1 MARKRKGR
9 QGRLWHRD
17 PILVARGKTE
27 SARID
32 PDQLTSFVRFV
43 GIADELRQ
51 ACDRYLA
58 TFGLSTGRLA
68 LLLVLIETPQ
78 EPQSPSVVADRLGV
92 TRATVTGL
100 VNALDLQGLVH
111 RRPDPHDGRKVVVSV
126 SLRARET
133 VQQILPGYL
142 DFIGQLMQKVEKK
155 RLTRL
160 DKILSII
167 EQNST
172 SQSQ

>member
-1 MARKRKGR
+1 MAKKKQGR

-17 PILVARGKTE
+17 PVLVARGKTE
-27 SARID
+27 GARID
-32 PDQLTSFVRFV
+32 PDQLNSFVRLV
-43 GIADELRQ
+43 GIAEELRQ
-51 ACDRYLA
+51 SCDRYLA

-68 LLLVLIETPQ
+68 LLLILIETPQ
-78 EPQSPSVVADRLGV
+78 EPQSPSVVAERLGV

-100 VNALDLQGLVH
+100 VNALDSQGLVH
-111 RRPDPHDGRKVVVSV
+111 RRPDPHDGRKVVISI
-126 SLRARET
+126 SLRAREA

-155 RLTRL
+155 RLIRL

-172 SQSQ
+172 AKSK